1 ISRAFTEVL
10 LICPKVDE
18 FRFRLVLVS
27 LASAKL
33 AWFSKLKNSVR
44 NCKRQ
49 RSVMAKSLKIDP
61 SMFHWP
67 GPRRIPRP
75 ELPYVPAGAG
85 KKAALLMYACRLS
98 LVEPDG

>member
-1 ISRAFTEVL
+1 MSRAFTDVL

-18 FRFRLVLVS
+18 FKFRLVLVS

-33 AWFSKLKNSVR
+33 AWFSRLKNSVR
-44 NCKRQ
+44 NCMRQ
-49 RSVMAKSLKIDP
+49 RSVMARSLKIDP
-61 SMFHWP
+61 STFHWP

-85 KKAALLMYACRLS
+85 ENAAFLSYLSRLS
-98 LVEPDG
+98 LVEP